1 MSEEMNQTHQPSGA
15 PNNGSNPSPAPRRN
29 NTWIYATII
38 ALLLGTNVYLFLNKN
53 KLSDQNQQLAL
64 QSARSDS
71 SANSINT
78 EYQAALARLDDLVS
92 KNAQMDSMINDRNG
106 EVAKLKGQIEK
117 ILGKEKKTEAD
128 YREAQKLIAQLNG
141 KVRTYEERIAQLEGE
156 NKDLTDKNTVLT
168 HERDSTV
175 TENTGLQQKVKL
187 GAVLHASNIRMVPI
201 DLRRG
206 GKKQRETEKAR
217 RVDLMRIYFDIDE
230 NRIAESGSKEVFL
243 RIMGPDGK
251 LLSNAAYGSGVTT
264 GSNGESINYTL
275 VKQVSLTQNEPV
287 KDVTIDWQQDSEFA
301 KGAYAIEI
309 FNEGYKIGGGSV
321 TLR

>member
-1 MSEEMNQTHQPSGA
+1 MSEEKNPTNQPTGVS
-15 PNNGSNPSPAPRRN
+15 NSGSNTPAPRRN

-38 ALLLGTNVYLFLNKN
+38 ALLLGINIYLFMNKS

-92 KNAQMDSMINDRNG
+92 KNAQMDSTINDRNG
-106 EVAKLKGQIEK
+106 EIAKLKSRIEG
-117 ILGKEKKTEAD
+117 ILGKDKKTEAD
-128 YREAQKLIAQLNG
+128 YREAKRLIDQLNG

-156 NKDLTDKNTVLT
+156 NKDLSDKNTTLT
-168 HERDSTV
+168 QQRDSTV
-175 TENTGLQQKVKL
+175 TENTSLQQKVKL

-206 GKKQRETEKAR
+206 GKKQKETEKAR

-230 NRIAESGSKEVFL
+230 NRVAESGNKEVFL
-243 RIMGPDGK
+243 RITGPDGR

-275 VKQVSLTQNEPV
+275 VKQVNLTQNEPV
-287 KDVTIDWQQDSEFA
+287 KDVTIDWQQDSEYA
-301 KGAYAIEI
+301 KGSYAIEI
-309 FNEGYKIGGGSV
+309 YNDGYKIGGGNV
-321 TLR
+321 NLR